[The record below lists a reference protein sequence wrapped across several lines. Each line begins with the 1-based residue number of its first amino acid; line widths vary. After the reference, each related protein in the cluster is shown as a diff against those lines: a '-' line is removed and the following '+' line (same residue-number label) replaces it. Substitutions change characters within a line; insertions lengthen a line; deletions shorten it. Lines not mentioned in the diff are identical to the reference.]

1 MPINSVPTID
11 NGRVFVIS
19 DDNELFALNAE
30 TGEVLWTYQGITETA
45 SMLTSPAP
53 AVVDDVVIAPFSS
66 GELIALRVQ
75 NGGVLWQDALSST
88 ARLTP
93 LASLN
98 DISGGPAIADGYV
111 IATAQSGI
119 MTAFD
124 LRTGQRVWSQPAGSL
139 TIPLIVA
146 DVVFTVTTS
155 GQVAAL
161 NKLDGT
167 VLWIQQLEN
176 FKNEKKRK
184 ERTVWTGP
192 LLAGN
197 RLLVASSKGDVI
209 MLDPRSGSI
218 LKEERLKS
226 PIFVPPVI
234 ANETVYFLTDEAKL
248 VALR

>member
-1 MPINSVPTID
+1 M
-11 NGRVFVIS
+11 
-19 DDNELFALNAE
+19 
-30 TGEVLWTYQGITETA
+30 
-45 SMLTSPAP
+45 
-53 AVVDDVVIAPFSS
+53 
-66 GELIALRVQ
+66 
-75 NGGVLWQDALSST
+75 
-88 ARLTP
+88 
-93 LASLN
+93 
-98 DISGGPAIADGYV
+98 
-111 IATAQSGI
+111 
-119 MTAFD
+119 
-124 LRTGQRVWSQPAGSL
+124 
-139 TIPLIVA
+139 
-146 DVVFTVTTS
+146 TTS